1 MKSAFVSVLFAAGL
15 FCIASC
21 ARTPENMSRSQ
32 SQPNDVYKIMT
43 LAQWETAMRTG
54 SLLTQLDRDDGFV
67 HLSAS
72 RQLAGTLARFF
83 AEEDHLI
90 LIQVDESQLGSKLVW
105 EAPYPDDGRGGIFP
119 HYYGDLKMSQSVEH
133 WEIERGAFD
142 LPLSV
147 INQSEY

>member
-105 EAPYPDDGRGGIFP
+105 EAPYPNDGRGGIFP
-119 HYYGDLKMSQSVEH
+119 HYYGDLEMSQSVEY

>member
-15 FCIASC
+15 FCIASG

-105 EAPYPDDGRGGIFP
+105 EAPYPNDGRGGIFP